1 MDDIGW
7 FVALA
12 LFILWMVSMYRVGK
26 AIEDLKSKVLKL
38 MKKHNIKI
46 EEIDRL

>member
-7 FVALA
+7 LVALA

-38 MKKHNIKI
+38 VKKYNINPD
-46 EEIDRL
+46 EIDRL